1 VERVTAAVRTG
12 KGGPEA
18 LLEFRCLEAF
28 WTRFGVDEDRLRTW
42 PRQRIQEY
50 LRIMQVENALKAEP
64 HSAGGQGGGMSQA
77 DATEAAYR
85 AMKAAKGAPG

>member
-1 VERVTAAVRTG
+1 
-12 KGGPEA
+12 
-18 LLEFRCLEAF
+18 
-28 WTRFGVDEDRLRTW
+28 
-42 PRQRIQEY
+42 
-50 LRIMQVENALKAEP
+50 MQVENALKAEP